1 MPVDA
6 VAAALEQ
13 AHRSEWAY
21 VLSATV
27 RVAGDLDVA
36 EECAQEAYVSALQAW
51 TRDGVPERP
60 GAWLTT
66 AARNRALDRLR
77 RDVTLRRKL
86 PLLVEPA
93 AVDPADLDWPD
104 AGVPDDR
111 LRLVFT
117 CCHPALAP
125 EARVALTLRLVCGV
139 PTPDVARAFLVSES
153 TMAARITRA
162 KKKISD
168 ARIPYRAPSRA
179 ELPERL
185 DSVLTAVHLLF
196 STGHTAGEG
205 DELVRDELCDRA
217 LHLARTLVA
226 LLPEQA
232 ETRGLLGLLLITDA
246 RRATRTDEQGRLLLL
261 ADQDRTRWDQRAILE
276 GLTVTAGALAS
287 GPPGRFTL
295 QAAIAG
301 VHAMAPSFE
310 QTDWPRIVHL
320 YDLLLT
326 VWNTPVVALNRAAA
340 VAFADGPDAALPLLE
355 ELATDPRL
363 ADYPYLPAT
372 RADLLRRLG
381 DAAGAAASYR
391 RAMELT
397 ANAAERA
404 FLGERLGE
412 VSGTAVAERD
422 RG

>member
-1 MPVDA
+1 M
-6 VAAALEQ
+6 
-13 AHRSEWAY
+13 
-21 VLSATV
+21 

-66 AARNRALDRLR
+66 AARNKALDRLR
-77 RDVTLRRKL
+77 REVTLRRKL

-93 AVDPADLDWPD
+93 TVDPHDPADLDWPD
-104 AGVPDDR
+104 AAVPDDR

-117 CCHPALAP
+117 CCHPTLAP

-139 PTPDVARAFLVSES
+139 PTPDVARAFLVSEP

-162 KKKISD
+162 KKKISE
-168 ARIPYRAPSRA
+168 ARIPYRVPGRA

-205 DELVRDELCDRA
+205 DALVREELCDRA
-217 LHLARTLVA
+217 LHLASTLAA
-226 LLPEQA
+226 LLPEYA
-232 ETRGLLGLLLITDA
+232 ETRGLLGLLLLTDA

-301 VHAMAPSFE
+301 VHAMAPSLE
-310 QTDWPRIVHL
+310 QTDWPRVVHL
-320 YDLLLT
+320 YDRLLAE
-326 VWNTPVVALNRAAA
+326 WNTPVVALNRAAA
-340 VAFADGPDAALPLLE
+340 VAFADGPSAALPLLD

-381 DAAGAAASYR
+381 DAAGAARSYR

-404 FLGERLGE
+404 FLEQRLAE
-412 VSGTAVAERD
+412 VSRAAGAEPAP
-422 RG
+422 G

>member
-1 MPVDA
+1 M
-6 VAAALEQ
+6 
-13 AHRSEWAY
+13 
-21 VLSATV
+21 LSATV
-27 RVAGDLDVA
+27 RVAGDLDLA

-51 TRDGVPERP
+51 TRNGIPERP

-66 AARNRALDRLR
+66 AARNQALDRLR
-77 RDVTLRRKL
+77 REVTLRRKL

-93 AVDPADLDWPD
+93 GVDPHDPVDEEGGD
-104 AGVPDDR
+104 AVPDDR

-162 KKKISD
+162 KRKISE
-168 ARIPYRAPSRA
+168 ARIPYRVPDRA

-205 DELVRDELCDRA
+205 DALVREDLCDRA
-217 LHLARTLVA
+217 LHLARTLAA

-232 ETRGLLGLLLITDA
+232 ETRGLLGLLLLTDA

-261 ADQDRTRWDQRAILE
+261 ADQDRTRWNQRAILE
-276 GLTVTAGALAS
+276 GLTATAGALAS

-301 VHAMAPSFE
+301 VHAVAPSPE

-340 VAFADGPDAALPLLE
+340 VAFADGPAAALTLVDA
-355 ELATDPRL
+355 LATDPRL
-363 ADYPYLPAT
+363 SDYPYLHAT
-372 RADLLRRLG
+372 HAHLLQRLG
-381 DAAGAAASYR
+381 DATGAARSYR
-391 RAMELT
+391 RARELT

-404 FLGERLGE
+404 FLEHRLSE
-412 VSGTAVAERD
+412 VESADPPGV
-422 RG
+422 